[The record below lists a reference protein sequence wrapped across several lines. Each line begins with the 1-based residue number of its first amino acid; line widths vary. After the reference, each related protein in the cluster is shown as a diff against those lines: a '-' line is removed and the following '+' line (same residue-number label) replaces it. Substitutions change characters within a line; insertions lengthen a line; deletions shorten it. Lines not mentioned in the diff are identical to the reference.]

1 MEEYIKKLLEQV
13 RFEKAH
19 KAIGDEIRSHIED
32 QIEENISEGME
43 KEAAEKAA
51 VEDMGDPVETGIS
64 LDKIHRPQIAWGV
77 MVTAI
82 VLGVIGLVI
91 NILLKKE
98 IAGSY
103 IQYSETGFN
112 IVEYA
117 SLFVNVILGLAVM
130 MILYLIDYTTI
141 AKYSEIM
148 ALMLIGTGLAFYFV
162 YERSRNLF
170 TVVLSFRDPS
180 TLYRYLSLFV
190 GQPILTYF
198 MIPVFA
204 GILYKYKGQKYTA
217 LLKSLFWII
226 ITFMLGTCI
235 FLDSSS
241 IIISICML
249 IELSVA
255 IQKEWI
261 KVPKIPSIVSVWT
274 LLAVVPSA
282 VTMFMYKNSLFNK
295 ARMDNLIWA
304 FSRSYDYED
313 TVMVMKSFGTAYY
326 KDMDFIDGVVGSE
339 FTQPPIVDV
348 GDITFDIAAVWGLVA
363 AFAVIAAVAGLI
375 VLGFV
380 TVSKTKNQLGL
391 IMGSGCMMWLA
402 MNAICGISSD
412 FITLPAIVD
421 GFIPF
426 VSNYSSTVVVVP
438 YAFLGIILS
447 IYKYKNAYPEHVDIS
462 IRSKDKDF
470 AV

>member
-82 VLGVIGLVI
+82 VLGIIGIVI

-98 IAGSY
+98 IEGGYS
-103 IQYSETGFN
+103 QYFVSGYN
-112 IVEYA
+112 DRGYA
-117 SLFVNVILGLAVM
+117 SFIINVVLGIAVM
-130 MILYLIDYTTI
+130 MILYLIDYTVI
-141 AKYSEIM
+141 AKYSEII
-148 ALMLIGTGLAFYFV
+148 AIFVIATRIAVYFA
-162 YERSRNLF
+162 YKSTREMIIAN
-170 TVVLSFRDPS
+170 SFAEIPF
-180 TLYRYLSLFV
+180 LHRYLSFFV
-190 GQPILTYF
+190 TLPMLIYF
-198 MIPVFA
+198 MIPLFA

-217 LLKSLFWII
+217 LFKSLVWIVLTYMCGSFGSMYSSAII
-226 ITFMLGTCI
+226 IA
-235 FLDSSS
+235 
-241 IIISICML
+241 ICML

-255 IQKEWI
+255 IKKEWI
-261 KVPKIPSIVSVWT
+261 IVLKIPSMISVWT
-274 LLAVVPSA
+274 LLTVVPA
-282 VTMFMYKNSLFNK
+282 GITMFMYKHTLFDQDTMNGLRWVLSLRF
-295 ARMDNLIWA
+295 
-304 FSRSYDYED
+304 DYKRAAD
-313 TVMVMKSFGTAYY
+313 TVKAMKLFGNGTINY
-326 KDMDFIDGVVGSE
+326 FDGTVPVL
-339 FTQPPIVDV
+339 TKLYIVDV
-348 GDITFDIAAVWGLVA
+348 GDITFDIAEVWGLVA

-402 MNAICGISSD
+402 MNAVCGISSD

-426 VSNYSSTVVVVP
+426 FSNYSSAVVVVP